1 LSTQAL
7 IERWMADIQ
16 LDPTALNAAQRLCS
30 FRIFD
35 SLDVTL
41 EWPEASEDLFV
52 VVDLMPT
59 QGGELRR
66 KRLDEAMRLNAYGL
80 VTRGAVIGWD
90 EVNDRLV
97 LSYRLG
103 LERVDSAI
111 LNSAVMNLVE
121 IAQTVQDRLRFEQ
134 DVAISQQVARSG
146 ASWFQPLK
154 A

>member
-103 LERVDSAI
+103 LERVDSAT

>member
-1 LSTQAL
+1 MSTQSL

-16 LDPTALNAAQRLCS
+16 LDPSALNASQRLCS

-41 EWPEASEDLFV
+41 EWPQASEDLFV
-52 VVDLMPT
+52 VVDLLPT

-97 LSYRLG
+97 LSYRLS
-103 LERVDSAI
+103 LERVDSAT

-121 IAQTVQDRLRFEQ
+121 IAQTLQERLRFET

>member
-16 LDPTALNAAQRLCS
+16 LDSAALNAAQRLCS

-103 LERVDSAI
+103 MERVDSAT

-121 IAQTVQDRLRFEQ
+121 IAQTVQERLRFEQ

>member
-1 LSTQAL
+1 MSTQAL

-103 LERVDSAI
+103 LERVDSAT

>member
-1 LSTQAL
+1 MSTQAL

-52 VVDLMPT
+52 VVDLIPT

-103 LERVDSAI
+103 LERVDSAT